1 MVKEKL
7 ADITTKFEK
16 DFEDFLVY
24 NKPVTRIDGDKKE
37 FTEEHYGFWFPNGYG
52 ASVIRSPYTYGGPEL
67 FEVAVLIHDKDRPD
81 DPCAHIITY
90 DTPITDEVIGD
101 LDESAVSDIL
111 NKIKGLDDYEVQN
124 G

>member
-16 DFEDFLVY
+16 DFEDYLSY
-24 NKPVTRIDGDKKE
+24 NQPLTRKDEDGKDFK
-37 FTEEHYGFWFPNGYG
+37 EEHYGFWFPNGYG
-52 ASVIRSPYTYGGPEL
+52 ASVIRSLYTYGGPEL

-111 NKIKGLDDYEVQN
+111 NKIKDLDDYEVQN